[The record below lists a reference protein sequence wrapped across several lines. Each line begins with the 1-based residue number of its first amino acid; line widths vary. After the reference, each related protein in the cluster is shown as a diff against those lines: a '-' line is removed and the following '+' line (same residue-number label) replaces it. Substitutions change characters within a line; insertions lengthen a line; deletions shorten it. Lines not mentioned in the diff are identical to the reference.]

1 MVEDRNGCYLLRL
14 RSISIL
20 SISFL
25 FALCVA
31 HMALLLR
38 SLATLFLSSLLFLFI
53 SLSLSLSSLLYH
65 ISLFFSFI
73 IIYPFSF
80 FIAETGR
87 FNTLYHP
94 SSL

>member
-53 SLSLSLSSLLYH
+53 SLSLSSLLYH

>member
-38 SLATLFLSSLLFLFI
+38 SLLATLFLSSLLFLFI
-53 SLSLSLSSLLYH
+53 SLSLSSLLYH

>member
-53 SLSLSLSSLLYH
+53 SLSLFSPLSH
-65 ISLFFSFI
+65 FSFLLVYNYLSI
-73 IIYPFSF
+73 F
-80 FIAETGR
+80 F
-87 FNTLYHP
+87 LYRRDWP
-94 SSL
+94 L